1 MIKKR
6 ITNYIARLT
15 TLALIVGF
23 GGWSIW
29 YAYRIYNYE
38 ETNNAQVELYITPI
52 SSRVMGYVSSIHCME
67 NDLVKK
73 GDTLL
78 VIEDDEFKLT
88 QLKNEALLNRASAEL
103 SIAEKKIESNRV
115 EQKKYESEIAI
126 SKIKLDKATK
136 EYQRVKNLLAKESV
150 TQQQYDKVEADFLLA
165 KKEVDIAQ
173 YHFNE
178 ALLENEE
185 LVNNALVEKAKVANC
200 KSELERSNL
209 NLSYTI
215 IRAPYDGRIG
225 KIDMQEGQ
233 LMQEGQVLTFIT
245 NEAAGK
251 WIVANVKETQLA
263 SYNVG
268 KEVTI
273 TIDAIPD
280 REFKGRVESISPAT
294 GTRYSMMPPNNA
306 TGNFVRITQRV
317 PVRIQLLDLDS
328 TTLDKLRGGMNA
340 YVRSDK

>member
-1 MIKKR
+1 MKR
-6 ITNYIARLT
+6 RLTNYIARLT
-15 TLALIVGF
+15 TLLLIVGF

-29 YAYRIYNYE
+29 YAYRIYKYE

-52 SSRVMGYVSSIHCME
+52 SSRVMGYVSSIHCTE
-67 NDLVKK
+67 NQMVKK

-78 VIEDDEFKLT
+78 VIEDDEFRLT
-88 QLKNEALLNRASAEL
+88 QSKNEALLHRASAEL

-126 SKIKLDKATK
+126 SKIKLDKASK
-136 EYQRVKNLLAKESV
+136 EYQRVKNLLAMESV
-150 TQQQYDKVEADFLLA
+150 TQQQYDKVEADYLLA
-165 KKEVDIAQ
+165 KKEVDIAK
-173 YHFNE
+173 YHYNE
-178 ALLENEE
+178 SLLENEE
-185 LVNNALVEKAKVANC
+185 LGNNALVEKAKVANC

-209 NLSYTI
+209 NLSYTV

-225 KIDMQEGQ
+225 KIDIQEGQ

-263 SYNVG
+263 SYNIG

-328 TTLDKLRGGMNA
+328 TTMDKLRGGMNA